1 MCSRLILSLQ
11 SPPVLN
17 HTIRICQWAARL
29 PAICSQR
36 RAAGPDG
43 QQRHSPETPQ
53 RPAEIEVTPREKEML
68 SPLTVVCVSPAL
80 SGCIRV
86 GKHVCVH
93 NPVVHFAC
101 CVLACVWLTMSVL
114 YQEKGGITCAF
125 LLFLSSFLRRKR
137 NNNDLNTRS
146 NSPCP

>member
-1 MCSRLILSLQ
+1 MCSRLIPSLQ

-43 QQRHSPETPQ
+43 QQRHSPEPPP

-101 CVLACVWLTMSVL
+101 RVLACAWPTMSVL
-114 YQEKGGITCAF
+114 YQEKGDISCAVFFFFF
-125 LLFLSSFLRRKR
+125 LKGEKR
-137 NNNDLNTRS
+137 NNNDLSTRL
-146 NSPCP
+146 NAPCS